1 MRSVRQED
9 DCPMRALAASISRRE
24 DDIDVHVVTGCRG
37 HSSTGGASSIGGSC
51 GSKRWS
57 GDSEGRRHGVGKVSK
72 KPTAV
77 DSHIGRRIRER
88 RFTMKLRQDELA
100 DRLGI
105 SFQQLQK
112 YEIGENRLAAAR
124 LFEIATALQ
133 VDVSWFFD
141 GFAPQPTIGDPHVGS
156 QEPAVAARTIRTR
169 RTAN

>member
-1 MRSVRQED
+1 M
-9 DCPMRALAASISRRE
+9 
-24 DDIDVHVVTGCRG
+24 
-37 HSSTGGASSIGGSC
+37 
-51 GSKRWS
+51 
-57 GDSEGRRHGVGKVSK
+57 SK

-141 GFAPQPTIGDPHVGS
+141 GFAPQPTFGDPHVGS